1 VTHRGRTFT
10 VAPGRSTVIGRS
22 SSCDVFLDDAQ
33 VSRRHAVIHLEL
45 DGLHI
50 EDLESH
56 NGTRLLAASP
66 SASDDTQTRGPAE
79 TRLAPHVR
87 TRLLDDALVQIGTAL
102 ITVSAPSAPA
112 RASRGDIGFVVVDP
126 AMHRV
131 LDLAERVA
139 PTDLTVLV
147 LGESG
152 SGKDVLAN
160 YLHRRSPRA
169 PHRLVTLNCGAVPET
184 LIESELFGHEK
195 GAFTGAGATKQGL
208 IEAAD
213 RGTLFLDEIGELPPQ
228 LQVKLL
234 RVLEDRQVWRV
245 GALEPRTVDVRFV
258 AATNRDLEQQ
268 VATGKFREDLYYRLN
283 GIALV
288 VPPLRERPADIV
300 PLAKHFLAEIAA
312 AIGKP
317 TAPLLTPSACDKLS
331 GYGWPGNVRHLKNV
345 VHRALVMASAD
356 SIGPDDLELPESAT
370 PPPVESIT
378 DPERL
383 RDLAD
388 DAERRRVV
396 EAIEACAGNQTRAAE
411 MLGITRRV
419 LVRRLEKYKLPR
431 PRRRDDDQ

>member
-1 VTHRGRTFT
+1 VTHRGRTFIVPVT
-10 VAPGRSTVIGRS
+10 KSTVIGRS
-22 SSCDVFLDDAQ
+22 SSGDVFLDDAQ
-33 VSRRHAVIHLEL
+33 ISRRHAVIHLEP
-45 DGLHI
+45 DGLYI

-56 NGTRLLAASP
+56 NGTLLVAP
-66 SASDDTQTRGPAE
+66 SASASDETQTRGSAE
-79 TRLAPHVR
+79 TRLAPHVK
-87 TRLLDDALVQIGTAL
+87 TRLSDNALVQIGSAL
-102 ITVSAPSAPA
+102 ITVSTPSAPP
-112 RASRGDIGFVVVDP
+112 RTSRGDVGFVVVDP
-126 AMHRV
+126 AMNRV
-131 LDLAERVA
+131 LDLADRVA

-195 GAFTGAGATKQGL
+195 GAFTGAATAKQGL

-213 RGTLFLDEIGELPPQ
+213 RGTLFLDEIGELPLQ

-245 GALEPRTVDVRFV
+245 GALEPRMIDVRFV

-268 VATGKFREDLYYRLN
+268 VAAGKFREDLYYRLN
-283 GIALV
+283 GISLD

-300 PLAKHFLAEIAA
+300 PLAKYFLAEIARSL
-312 AIGKP
+312 GRP
-317 TAPLLTPSACDKLS
+317 APLLTPAACDKLS
-331 GYGWPGNVRHLKNV
+331 GHAWPGNVRHLKNV
-345 VHRALVMASAD
+345 VHRALVMANGD
-356 SIGPDDLELPESAT
+356 SIGPDDLEVRESAT
-370 PPPVESIT
+370 SLPVESIT

-388 DAERRRVV
+388 DAERRRTV

-431 PRRRDDDQ
+431 PRRRDDQ